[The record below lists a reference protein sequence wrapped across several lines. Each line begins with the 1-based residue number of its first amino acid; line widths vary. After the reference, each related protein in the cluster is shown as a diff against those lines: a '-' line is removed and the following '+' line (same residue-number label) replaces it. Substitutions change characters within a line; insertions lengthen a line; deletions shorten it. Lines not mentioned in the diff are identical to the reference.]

1 MTLIIRP
8 NNLKF
13 LHMTKY
19 ICIAFT
25 TVFFSFLTNNASAQ
39 FKLPFGKVTVAD
51 LSNKPYKPDPGADAI
66 VLSET
71 GVASLQYQEGF
82 YVDFEKNVKIRIVN
96 SNGYDYANIEIPFDI
111 DDKMDSYKASTFN
124 LRNGEK
130 IETEIPKNSF
140 ILEKTSKSYNTL
152 KFNFPDVHEGSVI
165 EYSYKMRLFNGAIA
179 GLVSWQFQHGIPVE
193 SSSLTVTYPDA
204 FVYKSLISGSSK
216 DVQTDFSKS
225 KTNFFGEYVSASV
238 NTWLSANVPA
248 FRREPYILSEKEH
261 LTKVTFELA
270 RVDFPNITLND
281 ISPTYERLNTKLLD
295 REDFGTAINTNFKS
309 LASQISS
316 GSSDELAKL
325 KKIHAYVSTKV
336 LWNGIEDFTANY
348 ALRNILNKEKGSS
361 ADINLIL
368 IAILRSAGLKADP
381 VILCTRSNG
390 SLNQNSAM
398 LQQFNYVVAEVS
410 ADGKDYLVDATD
422 PIRPF
427 NLLPFECLNG
437 TGRLISTTNSR
448 FIELKNGE
456 KNSRAYVF
464 TLSLDKNG
472 DIIGNFKNTLSD
484 YPAFDVRKLVVL
496 ESEEGY
502 LDMVRSKSP
511 DVEFSNFRIIGLKD
525 QSSDLKIESDI
536 KIIKGAQ
543 LAGNRM
549 IVKQVIPAED
559 SKNPFYSEERKFPV
573 NFGCPVSQ
581 IYSLTLS
588 IPEGYV
594 VAEKPADATFIAG
607 NDWGKFAYSCIANG
621 NEVKINYAFDI
632 SKTLFEPSDYTQ
644 LRSFYAKA
652 YHKMDELII
661 LEKNPVT
668 R

>member
-1 MTLIIRP
+1 M
-8 NNLKF
+8 KF
-13 LHMTKY
+13 PPMTKY
-19 ICIAFT
+19 ICIAFAT
-25 TVFFSFLTNNASAQ
+25 FFLSVLTNNVSGQ
-39 FKLPFGKVTVAD
+39 FKLPFGKISIED

-96 SNGYDYANIEIPFDI
+96 SKGYDYANIEIPFDV

-130 IETEIPKNSF
+130 IETEIPKNNF

-204 FVYKSLISGSSK
+204 FVYKTLISGSSK

-238 NTWLSANVPA
+238 NTWLSEDVPA
-248 FRREPYILSEKEH
+248 FRSEPFILSSKEH

-270 RVDFPNITLND
+270 RVDFPNITYND

-309 LASQISS
+309 LASQIT
-316 GSSDELAKL
+316 GGESDELAKL
-325 KKIHAYVSTKV
+325 KKIHAYVSSKV

-348 ALRNILNKEKGSS
+348 TLRNILNREKGST

-381 VILCTRSNG
+381 VILSTRSNG

-398 LQQFNYVVAEVS
+398 LRQFNYVIAEVS

-437 TGRLISTTNSR
+437 AGRLISETNAR
-448 FIELKNGE
+448 FVDLKNDE
-456 KNSRAYVF
+456 NLRREYTF
-464 TLSLDKNG
+464 NLSLDKNG
-472 DIIGNFKNTLSD
+472 DIKGNYINTLSG
-484 YPAFDVRKLVVL
+484 YAAFEARKLVIM
-496 ESEEGY
+496 ESEDGY
-502 LDMVRSKSP
+502 LDLIRSKSP
-511 DVEFSNFRIIGLKD
+511 DVEFSNFKISGQKD
-525 QSSDLKIESDI
+525 LESNLTVGSDI
-536 KIIKGAQ
+536 KIIKAAQ
-543 LAGNRM
+543 LAGGK
-549 IVKQVIPAED
+549 IILKPVITSED

-573 NFGCPVSQ
+573 NFGCPLSQ

-588 IPEGYV
+588 IPEGYI
-594 VAEKPADATFIAG
+594 VAEKPADAKFTAG
-607 NDWGKFAYSCIANG
+607 SDWGKFEYSCIANG
-621 NEVKINYAFDI
+621 NEVNINYDFEI
-632 SKTLFEPSDYTQ
+632 NKTYFEPSDYTQ
-644 LRSFYAKA
+644 LRSFYLKA